1 MQPFIQYLTPTWVL
15 DCDPGSGGNV
25 KVNGR
30 TVQTVLSRDEV
41 RALKVSS
48 GAQCGLHTACPC
60 VSTWGNLI
68 GQYYYI
74 DYYLEIQEK

>member
-1 MQPFIQYLTPTWVL
+1 MIPQFMQQLTPTRML
-15 DCDPGSGGNV
+15 DCSPHSGGSV

-30 TVQTVLSRDEV
+30 TVQKVLSRDEV

-60 VSTWGNLI
+60 VNIWCDLI
-68 GQYYYI
+68 GQYYCI
-74 DYYLEIQEK
+74 DC

>member
-1 MQPFIQYLTPTWVL
+1 MT
-15 DCDPGSGGNV
+15 
-25 KVNGR
+25 VNGR
-30 TVQTVLSRDEV
+30 TVLNVLSGDEV
-41 RALKVSS
+41 QALKVSS

-74 DYYLEIQEK
+74 DC

>member
-1 MQPFIQYLTPTWVL
+1 MQYLMQDLTPTWML
-15 DCDPGSGGNV
+15 YCGPATGGEV

-30 TVQTVLSRDEV
+30 AIQKVLSGDEV
-41 RALKVSS
+41 KALKVSS

-60 VSTWGNLI
+60 VSTWYNLI

-74 DYYLEIQEK
+74 DC